1 MPDFN
6 QVLNEDNNQALQSV
20 TQPGVVQ
27 SPFTEETNL
36 LEEQA
41 AATSQPLSN
50 GRIFKESVKNMF
62 EDTSIRAIQRIGDIN
77 QARKD
82 EEDNEL
88 LSPDQANEMYAQ
100 YGVHFNNS
108 IRRKEASVIAAQ
120 KMKEAATRQR
130 LSRSEGTF
138 ASGAASF
145 MGSFVGSL
153 ADPINI
159 ATMFIPVSKIIPALK
174 GLEATGMMGRTLV
187 RAADGVIMNSFVEPL
202 PLVAAGMDQRDYTMA
217 DSLFNLAAGGA
228 FNATMGAIIDG
239 VRGLGAGDQFN
250 SNLASA
256 IELGNNR
263 SLNNFID
270 FQKRKAAVTNM
281 TFDDL
286 VGLSEAHVDINKV
299 GNNYVV
305 KLKESGPLAR
315 LSGTA
320 KDVGEAIQDL
330 RKQIGALFDN
340 DSIYKG
346 YRIDD
351 AIEAFAKA
359 VDQAGFAN
367 SKAFS
372 KWLSNTQMKA
382 YKKGISFEDYIAGR
396 TNNFSDFT
404 KILKNMQTSSRMQNM
419 FGELTGDA
427 FDDAVENVAEAFDTM
442 IMLKEAFESNA
453 RKGVTFEDYRAI
465 LNERNFNRV
474 DILARNDE
482 LTQLLS
488 EQRRELDELKNQ
500 LVINKLNTTN
510 ENLLSKKAELESS
523 ISVSQRELDDLI
535 RSNDI
540 ETWKAEAD
548 NIELLN
554 QMRERLDADPRT
566 FEDVKRFVERQDSD
580 TENHS
585 WDTSDSIL
593 DDMTFAEEPF
603 ADEARM
609 AKLEEE
615 TTMYSENLQ
624 DIAKEFDAAER
635 AFWDLDE
642 KGRTSEMAKADEE
655 IANMRE
661 LQKDADAYAACRRGE
676 LI

>member
-6 QVLNEDNNQALQSV
+6 QALNEDNNQALQSV
-20 TQPGVVQ
+20 TQPGVAQ

-62 EDTSIRAIQRIGDIN
+62 EDTSIRAIQRIDDIN

-100 YGVHFNNS
+100 YGVHFDKA

-187 RAADGVIMNSFVEPL
+187 RAADGVIMNAFVEPL

-217 DSLFNLAAGGA
+217 DSVFNLAAGGV
-228 FNATMGAIIDG
+228 FNAGMGALIDG

-263 SLNNFID
+263 GLNNFID

-281 TFDDL
+281 AFDDL
-286 VGLSEAHVDINKV
+286 VGLSEAHVDVNKV

-359 VDQAGFAN
+359 VDQAGFSN

-382 YKKGISFEDYIAGR
+382 YKKGVSFEDYIAGR

-404 KILKNMQTSSRMQNM
+404 KILKNMQTSNRMQNM

-453 RKGVTFEDYRAI
+453 RKGITFEDYRAV
-465 LNERNFNRV
+465 LNERNFNRA

-500 LVINKLNTTN
+500 LVTNELNTTN
-510 ENLLSKKAELESS
+510 ESLLSKKAELESS

-535 RSNDI
+535 RGNDI

-554 QMRERLDADPRT
+554 QMRERLDAT
-566 FEDVKRFVERQDSD
+566 Q
-580 TENHS
+580 
-585 WDTSDSIL
+585 
-593 DDMTFAEEPF
+593 
-603 ADEARM
+603 
-609 AKLEEE
+609 
-615 TTMYSENLQ
+615 
-624 DIAKEFDAAER
+624 
-635 AFWDLDE
+635 
-642 KGRTSEMAKADEE
+642 
-655 IANMRE
+655 E
-661 LQKDADAYAACRRGE
+661 LLKM
-676 LI
+676 